1 MPDYI
6 TLAGAQGPGHR
17 GRTRPAGVHV
27 AYAHAPHHHPHSVI
41 PFGLSGAIR
50 GYRWFGISVE
60 PIIPRRLGH

>member
-1 MPDYI
+1 MLPSL
-6 TLAGAQGPGHR
+6 TLL
-17 GRTRPAGVHV
+17 TIIL
-27 AYAHAPHHHPHSVI
+27 I